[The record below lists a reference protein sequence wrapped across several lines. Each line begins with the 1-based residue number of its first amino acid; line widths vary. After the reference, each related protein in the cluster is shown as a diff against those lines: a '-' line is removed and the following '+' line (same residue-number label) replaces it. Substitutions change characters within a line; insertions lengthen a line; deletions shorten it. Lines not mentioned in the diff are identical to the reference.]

1 MKTAFLFPGQ
11 GAQTVGMGKDLYQK
25 LPAAKAIFDQAQQIT
40 GLPLKKLC
48 FEGPEEE
55 LSRTDIAQ
63 PAIFTVS
70 VAMLA
75 GMNGL
80 LGPDKAQTIRPE
92 FFAGLSLGEYT
103 ALFAAGM
110 IDFEDALKL
119 VCKRGAA
126 MQKAATATSSGMVAL
141 IGADESK
148 ANELCRAAANGD
160 VLTLAN
166 FNCPGQ
172 IVVSGAIEACKRA
185 EAMAKDFGLSATPL
199 KVAGAF
205 HSEIMAP
212 AAAELD
218 VALDAAKFTPPV
230 TIPAADRVTLA
241 ESSDAQSFS
250 SAEAQVLA
258 NVDAQPYGC
267 LCRAKELL
275 LRQLTGAVRWQQ
287 CMEYLLA
294 QGVERFYEIGPGRSL
309 AGMMKRI
316 NRRAEVVNVNSLEAL
331 EKLAADTNG

>member
-1 MKTAFLFPGQ
+1 MKAAFLFPGQ
-11 GAQTVGMGKDLYQK
+11 GAQTVGMGKDLYQR
-25 LPAAKAIFDQAQQIT
+25 LAAGKAIFDQAERIT

-70 VAMLA
+70 AAMLA
-75 GMNGL
+75 CLDGL
-80 LGPDKAQTIRPE
+80 LWPDKAAKIRPA
-92 FFAGLSLGEYT
+92 FLAGLRLGEYT

-110 IDFEDALKL
+110 IGFEDALKL

-148 ANELCRAAANGD
+148 ANELCKAAANGE

-185 EAMAKDFGLSATPL
+185 EAMAKDFGVSATGL
-199 KVAGAF
+199 QVAGAF

-212 AAAELD
+212 AAAELG
-218 VALDAAKFTPPV
+218 VALEAAKFTSPV
-230 TIPAADRVTLA
+230 ALPDTDRAKAA
-241 ESSDAQSFS
+241 ESSDAQRFS
-250 SAEAQVLA
+250 SPEAQVLA

-316 NRRAEVVNVNSLEAL
+316 NRRAEVVNVNSLESL
-331 EKLAADTNG
+331 EKFAADIG

>member
-1 MKTAFLFPGQ
+1 
-11 GAQTVGMGKDLYQK
+11 MGLDLQS
-25 LPAAKAIFDQAQQIT
+25 LAAGKAIFDQAEQIT

-48 FEGPEEE
+48 FEGPQEE

-70 VAMLA
+70 AAMLA
-75 GMNGL
+75 CMDGL
-80 LGPDKAQTIRPE
+80 LGPDKADKIRPV

-141 IGADESK
+141 IGADEAK
-148 ANELCRAAANGD
+148 ANELCKAAANGE

-172 IVVSGAIEACKRA
+172 IVVSGASEACKRA
-185 EAMAKDFGLSATPL
+185 AAMAKDFGVSATPL
-199 KVAGAF
+199 NVAGAF

-212 AAAELD
+212 AAAELG
-218 VALDAAKFTPPV
+218 VALEAVRFGPPAAPPV
-230 TIPAADRVTLA
+230 ADRAKPA
-241 ESSDAQSFS
+241 ETSAGQSFS
-250 SAEAQVLA
+250 SPQAQVLA

-267 LCRAKELL
+267 ACRATELL
-275 LRQLTGAVRWQQ
+275 MRQLTGAVRWQQ

-316 NRRAEVVNVNSLEAL
+316 NRRAEVVNVNSLESL
-331 EKLAADTNG
+331 EKLAADIG

>member
-25 LPAAKAIFDQAQQIT
+25 LAAAKAIFDQAEQIT

-75 GMNGL
+75 CLDSL
-80 LGPDKAQTIRPE
+80 LPPQKVETVRPA
-92 FFAGLSLGEYT
+92 FMAGLSLGEYT
-103 ALFAAGM
+103 ALFAAGL
-110 IDFEDALKL
+110 IGFEDALKL

-126 MQKAATATSSGMVAL
+126 MQKAATATPSGMVAL

-148 ANELCRAAANGD
+148 ANDLCRAAANGD

-185 EAMAKDFGLSATPL
+185 EAMAKDFGVSATVL

-205 HSEIMAP
+205 HSAIMAP
-212 AAAELD
+212 AAEELG
-218 VALDAAKFTPPV
+218 VALEAAKFTPPMA
-230 TIPAADRVTLA
+230 TTSAKLA
-241 ESSDAQSFS
+241 ESSDPQSFS
-250 SAEAQVLA
+250 SPQAQVLA

-331 EKLAADTNG
+331 EKLAAEL